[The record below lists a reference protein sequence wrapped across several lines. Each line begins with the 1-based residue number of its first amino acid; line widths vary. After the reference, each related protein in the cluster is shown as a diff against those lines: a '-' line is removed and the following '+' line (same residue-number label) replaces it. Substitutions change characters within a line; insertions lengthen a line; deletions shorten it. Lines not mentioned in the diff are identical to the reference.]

1 MTILNITYQGQ
12 SADYDLAIDYNA
24 SDADIRR
31 IACEVVR
38 SGGVRGLHL
47 PNLDDDAFQAF
58 VVDRL
63 RAPGGEQRIYLRP
76 KVPFGVFPARGL
88 RRNGAVSRG

>member
-1 MTILNITYQGQ
+1 MTILNITYQGR
-12 SADYDLAIDYNA
+12 SADYHLDLDHGT

-31 IACEVVR
+31 IAVEVVR

-47 PNLDDDAFQAF
+47 PNLAMSTFNTF

-63 RAPGGEQRIYLRP
+63 RAPNGEQRIYLRP
-76 KVPFGVFPARGL
+76 KVPFG
-88 RRNGAVSRG
+88 AV

>member
-1 MTILNITYQGQ
+1 MILNITYQGL
-12 SADYDLAIDYNA
+12 SADYQLGLDHDA

-38 SGGVRGLHL
+38 SGGIRGLHAPHL
-47 PNLDDDAFQAF
+47 TDDAFRGY

-63 RAPGGEQRIYLRP
+63 RAPGGEPRIYLRP
-76 KVPFGVFPARGL
+76 KVPFGASVAG
-88 RRNGAVSRG
+88 GGGG